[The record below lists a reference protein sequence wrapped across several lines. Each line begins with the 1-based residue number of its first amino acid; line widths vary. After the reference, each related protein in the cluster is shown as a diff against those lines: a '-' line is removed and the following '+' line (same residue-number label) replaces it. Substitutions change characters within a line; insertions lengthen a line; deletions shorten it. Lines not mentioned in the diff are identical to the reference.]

1 MKILAAETAI
11 YNVILIVAVMVLI
24 GLYVGRFAERRR
36 IPNITGY
43 LFVGILFGLFLQW
56 RNQIGLLNVFM
67 FLTKF
72 CLGYIAFSIG
82 LELNFKHI
90 WSRRKE
96 VLVVTLVQAVS
107 AFLFTGIGLWVFG
120 MHPAYAFLLGTIAIA
135 TEPGPILFL
144 SKRYKTKGALTDTL
158 VPLHGVEDAFAI
170 LLFGLVLAYALSV
183 DAGVS
188 MRWQDLL
195 HGPIYELVFSVLIGS
210 VLGLALRFIIR
221 RLDYEDVDK
230 DMVVFVS
237 ALVTILTA
245 ISLAGRGF
253 HLGIIHVH
261 LSPVLLPMV
270 VGVVFANTSTHLA
283 KHETEHMLDLFS
295 PPILIAFFTMVGAE
309 MILLLFAGAGN
320 LSAMV
325 VLGFATVYIVF
336 RIFGKLFGSYIGG
349 WMAHSE
355 RNVRHYLGFCLLPQ
369 AQAALGLALY
379 ARTQLTDTRT
389 GDLLIVIVVLGTL
402 VYELLGPFGL
412 RHAFIRCHEVDASGT
427 CIVYSKRSKRRASG
441 SE

>member
-1 MKILAAETAI
+1 MTIFAAETAI
-11 YNVILIVAVMVLI
+11 YNVILTIALMTLI
-24 GLYVGRFAERRR
+24 GLYIGRLAERKR
-36 IPNITGY
+36 IPNISGY
-43 LFVGILFGLFLQW
+43 LFVGILFGLYFQW
-56 RNQIGLLNVFM
+56 REYGDLIRVFM

-82 LELNFKHI
+82 LELNFKQI
-90 WSRRKE
+90 WARRHE
-96 VLVVTLVQAVS
+96 VLIITLVQAMS
-107 AFLFTGIGLWVFG
+107 AFLFTGIGLFIFG

-170 LLFGLVLAYALSV
+170 LLFGLTLSYAISV
-183 DAGVS
+183 DAGMT

-195 HGPIYELVFSVLIGS
+195 HGPIYELVFSILIGTG
-210 VLGLALRFIIR
+210 LGLILRVMIR

-237 ALVTILTA
+237 ALVTILAA

-253 HLGIIHVH
+253 HLATIHVH

-270 VGVVFANTSTHLA
+270 VGIVFANTSTDLA
-283 KHETEHMLDLFS
+283 KHETERMLDLFS

-309 MILLLFAGAGN
+309 MILLLFAGAAH
-320 LSAMV
+320 LHWLMV
-325 VLGFATVYIVF
+325 IGFSSVYILF
-336 RIFGKLFGSYIGG
+336 RIIGKLFGSYLGG
-349 WMAHSE
+349 WLARSE
-355 RNVRHYLGFCLLPQ
+355 KNVRRYLGFCLLPQ

-379 ARTQLTDTRT
+379 ARTQLSDTYM

-412 RHAFIRCHEVDASGT
+412 RHAFIRCHEVDASGA
-427 CIVYSKRSKRRASG
+427 CITYLNPKKHT
-441 SE
+441 